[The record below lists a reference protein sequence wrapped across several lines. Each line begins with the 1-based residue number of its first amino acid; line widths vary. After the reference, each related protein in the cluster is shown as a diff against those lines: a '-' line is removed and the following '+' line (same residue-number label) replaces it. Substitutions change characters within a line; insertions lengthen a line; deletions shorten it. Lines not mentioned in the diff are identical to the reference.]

1 MAERRLARLFAPR
14 SIAIAGAS
22 AREGSI
28 GRAILRNLREA
39 GFPGAIHMVNPRH
52 AEIDG
57 VVCHADFAALPQA
70 PDLALVCAPKEQVPS
85 LVEGAAARG
94 VPVAVVVTADPDHG
108 PHSLAARLAD
118 IAGRTGIRVVGPNCI
133 GVMSLRHKLNASF
146 AATSAPVG
154 DLAIVSQSGAI
165 ASSLITWAREHK
177 VGLSGLVS
185 VGDMADVDFA
195 DLLDHFALDAGTRAI
210 VLYIESIKDARRFL
224 SAARAAARVKPVI
237 VVKSGRHAEA
247 AKAAATHTG
256 ALAGVDAV
264 YDAAFRRAGLLRV
277 AGLDEVFAAAETVG
291 RVRPFNG
298 RRLAIVTNGGGL
310 GVLGVDGLLD
320 LGGETAKLSPATIA
334 RLDAA
339 LPATWSRANPV
350 DIIGDASPER
360 FTAAL
365 EAVLDDKGVDAALVL
380 HCPTALSTGA
390 ASAQAVAD
398 VAQRHRSKTLNA
410 KPVFAVWLGGDEAT
424 EAIFEKARIP
434 HFAAEGDAL
443 AGFMQMVRWRE
454 SRDALM
460 RTPPDLPTG
469 VRPDVSRARR
479 AVRAAIEAGRTWLD
493 PFEVAEVLGAYDI
506 ECASQTLAATPEEAA
521 AAGRAYLISAG
532 ACAVKIASR
541 DITHKSDI
549 GAVKLDL
556 KSPQEVEA
564 AARDMLTR
572 IPKLRP
578 NAHIDGV
585 TVHPM
590 IRREHGR
597 ELIAGIG
604 DDPKF
609 GPVIVFGRGG
619 KAVEQIADTA
629 LALPPLDLDL
639 AHDLIARTRVTRVLG
654 AYRDVPA
661 ADREAIALT
670 LVKLSQISADL
681 PEIRE
686 LDLNPL
692 VADETGVISLD
703 ARIAVAPAQLD
714 RGSGVNERFAI
725 LPYPKN
731 WERHVDL
738 RDGRRVFVRPV
749 RPEDEPMYVRF
760 FEKITPEDLRLR
772 FFAPVKEFS
781 HAFIARL
788 TQVDYAR
795 AFVLVA
801 IEEETG
807 EMLGEVRLMRDVDRP
822 VGEYAVILRGDLKG
836 QGLGW
841 ALMSFM
847 IAHAEEIGLE
857 EVEGQVLDENVTML
871 GMCANLGFHISADP
885 NEPGVKAVRLDLHPR
900 RSDAEPPRSPGA
912 APPRL
917 SAA

>member
-1 MAERRLARLFAPR
+1 MAERRLACLFAPR
-14 SIAIAGAS
+14 SIALAGAS

-28 GRAILRNLREA
+28 GQAVLRNLREA
-39 GFPGAIHMVNPRH
+39 GFSGALYPVNPRH
-52 AEIDG
+52 SEIDG
-57 VVCHADFAALPQA
+57 LPCWPDFAALPA
-70 PDLALVCAPKEQVPS
+70 TPDLAVICAPKQAVPA
-85 LVEGAAARG
+85 LVEDAAARG
-94 VPVAVVVTADPDHG
+94 TPVAVVVTADPDHG
-108 PHSLAARLAD
+108 AGSLAAQMTE
-118 IAGRTGIRVVGPNCI
+118 IARRTGIRIVGPNCL
-133 GVMSLRHKLNASF
+133 GVMASRNRLNASF
-146 AATSAPVG
+146 AATTAPAG

-165 ASSLITWAREHK
+165 ASALITWAREHQL
-177 VGLSGLVS
+177 GLSGLVS
-185 VGDMADVDFA
+185 IGDMADVNFA
-195 DLLDHFALDAGTRAI
+195 DLLDHFALDPGTRAI
-210 VLYIESIKDARRFL
+210 VLYIESITDARRFL

-277 AGLDEVFAAAETVG
+277 TGLDEVFAAAETVG

-320 LGGETAKLSPATIA
+320 LGGETAKLAPETIEK
-334 RLDAA
+334 LDAA

-350 DIIGDASPER
+350 DIIGDARPER
-360 FTAAL
+360 FAAAM
-365 EAVLDDKGVDAALVL
+365 EAVLDDKGVDAVLVL
-380 HCPTALSTGA
+380 HCPTSLSTGA
-390 ASAQAVAD
+390 ESAQAVAD
-398 VAQRHRSKTLNA
+398 VAARHRSKTLSA
-410 KPVFAVWLGGDEAT
+410 KPVFAVWLGGDET
-424 EAIFEKARIP
+424 IETIFDKARIP
-434 HFAAEGDAL
+434 HFATEGDAL
-443 AGFMQMVRWRE
+443 AGFMQMVKWRE
-454 SRDALM
+454 SREALM
-460 RTPPDLPTG
+460 RAPPDLPTDFK
-469 VRPDVSRARR
+469 PDVARARR
-479 AVRAAIEAGRTWLD
+479 AVRAALADGRKWLD
-493 PFEVAEVLGAYDI
+493 PFEVAEVLGAYGVD
-506 ECASQTLAATPEEAA
+506 CASQTLAATPEEAA

-549 GAVKLDL
+549 GAVKLGL
-556 KSPQEVEA
+556 KTPQEVEA

-572 IPKLRP
+572 IPQLRP

-590 IRREHGR
+590 IVREHGR
-597 ELIAGIG
+597 ELIAGLG

-639 AHDLIARTRVTRVLG
+639 AHELIGRTRVRRLLG

-661 ADREAIALT
+661 ADMDAIALT

-714 RGSGVNERFAI
+714 KGSGVNERFAI
-725 LPYPKN
+725 MPYPKA

-749 RPEDEPMYVRF
+749 RPEDEPMYLRF
-760 FEKITPEDLRLR
+760 FETISPEDLRLR

-807 EMLGEVRLMRDVDRP
+807 EMLGEVRLMHDVDRP

-841 ALMSFM
+841 ALMTFM

-885 NEPGVKAVRLDLHPR
+885 DEPGVRAVKLDLAPAR
-900 RSDAEPPRSPGA
+900 RDANPPDSPGA
-912 APPRL
+912 APPHL